1 MNLFIRLFIILLVI
15 LPTACNK
22 KKQELVDPIKD
33 TSLDLQMIEAYK
45 KGLEELEKGQ
55 ALIAVKKFNEAE
67 ILFPQ
72 SQWAPRSALM
82 SAYSYFDFGY
92 YGESIDEVNRFLKS
106 YPNSDR
112 KNYAYYLK
120 AMSYY
125 NQIVDEKKDL
135 GPIIEAKESFQLIIL
150 QYPNSEYAMDAEFKL
165 ELIEEI
171 LAAKEMYIG
180 RFYLKK
186 EKWIPAINRFKKVV
200 EDYETTIF
208 AEEALHRL
216 VEVYYKIGLVEE
228 SKKYAITLG
237 YNYQSGEWY
246 ENSYQVF
253 NKNYKKIRKKKQDKK
268 SKSLIKKIRSII
280 VNDNE

>member
-1 MNLFIRLFIILLVI
+1 MNLFVRLFIILLVI
-15 LPTACNK
+15 LPTACN

-55 ALIAVKKFNEAE
+55 ALIAAKKFNEAE

-92 YGESIDEVNRFLKS
+92 YGESIDEVNRFLKT

-135 GPIIEAKESFQLIIL
+135 GPIIEAKESFKLIIL

-171 LAAKEMYIG
+171 LAAKEMHIG

-253 NKNYKKIRKKKQDKK
+253 NTNYKKIRKKKQDKK
-268 SKSLIKKIRSII
+268 SKSLIKRIKSII

>member
-55 ALIAVKKFNEAE
+55 ALIAAKKFNEAE
-67 ILFPQ
+67 MLFPQ

-92 YGESIDEVNRFLKS
+92 YGESIDEVNRFLKT

-216 VEVYYKIGLVEE
+216 VEIYYKIGLVEE

-268 SKSLIKKIRSII
+268 SKSLIKRIRSII

>member
-55 ALIAVKKFNEAE
+55 ALIAAKKFNEAE
-67 ILFPQ
+67 MLFPQ

-92 YGESIDEVNRFLKS
+92 YAESIDEVNRFLKT
-106 YPNSDR
+106 YPNSGR

>member
-45 KGLEELEKGQ
+45 IGMEELEKGQ
-55 ALIAVKKFNEAE
+55 ALIAAKKFNEAE
-67 ILFPQ
+67 MLYPQ
-72 SQWAPRSALM
+72 SQWASRSALM

-92 YGESIDEVNRFLKS
+92 YGESIDEVNRFLKT

-135 GPIIEAKESFQLIIL
+135 GPIIEAKESFKLIIL

-253 NKNYKKIRKKKQDKK
+253 NKNYKKIRNKKQDKK
-268 SKSLIKKIRSII
+268 SKSLIKRIRSII

>member
-1 MNLFIRLFIILLVI
+1 MNLFVRLFIILLVI
-15 LPTACNK
+15 LPTACN

-45 KGLEELEKGQ
+45 IGLEELEKGQ
-55 ALIAVKKFNEAE
+55 ALIAAKKFNEAE

-92 YGESIDEVNRFLKS
+92 YAESIDEVNRFLKS

-246 ENSYQVF
+246 ENSYQIF

-268 SKSLIKKIRSII
+268 SKSLIKRIRSII